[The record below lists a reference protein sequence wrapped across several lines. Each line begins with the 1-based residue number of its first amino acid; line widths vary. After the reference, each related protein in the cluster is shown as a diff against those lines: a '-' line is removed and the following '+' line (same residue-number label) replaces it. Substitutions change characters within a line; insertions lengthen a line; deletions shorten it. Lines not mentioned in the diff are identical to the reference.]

1 LLLAW
6 LCSLAPIFAIILNVI
21 VELVSLILSPLSIYF
36 FIYEA
41 TRAASLS
48 LSTSVLKSLH
58 LVLVSMEFTFL
69 GILVP
74 ANVCI
79 WTTLRWLRSHWPSS
93 WPDNEL
99 LVMISLLFSILTSSL
114 VQVMLLV
121 CILNSLILCQ
131 VWLPILILNI
141 QFLDVLFLKFCLIS
155 FLRTWN
161 LLRLSIIE

>member
-1 LLLAW
+1 MLLAW
-6 LCSLAPIFAIILNVI
+6 LCSLAPIFAIYVILNVI

-41 TRAASLS
+41 TGAASLS
-48 LSTSVLKSLH
+48 LSTSVLESFH

-69 GILVP
+69 GILVS

-79 WTTLRWLRSHWPSS
+79 WTTLRRLRSHWPSS

-121 CILNSLILCQ
+121 CILCQ

-155 FLRTWN
+155 FLRTRN